1 MGKKLMLLTLLFS
14 AKMVSAQQDTTTLD
28 EVVVTAN
35 KMAQKQ
41 SNTGKVVTVIT
52 KSDLEKMISF
62 VDKLNEK
69 FGNWEKIK
77 RFELT
82 PDLWS
87 IEGGHL
93 TPTLKLKRKVVMEK
107 YLDLFNKIYN

>member
-41 SNTGKVVTVIT
+41 STTGKVVTVIT
-52 KSDLEKMISF
+52 KSDLEKM
-62 VDKLNEK
+62 
-69 FGNWEKIK
+69 GNKN
-77 RFELT
+77 LA
-82 PDLWS
+82 
-87 IEGGHL
+87 
-93 TPTLKLKRKVVMEK
+93 TLLQEQVG
-107 YLDLFNKIYN
+107 IT

>member
-52 KSDLEKMISF
+52 KADLEKM
-62 VDKLNEK
+62 
-69 FGNWEKIK
+69 GNKNLATLLQEQVG
-77 RFELT
+77 LT
-82 PDLWS
+82 VNGASKMQVVFKPFLRAV
-87 IEGGHL
+87 HL
-93 TPTLKLKRKVVMEK
+93 AVEPSY
-107 YLDLFNKIYN
+107 YLMVFQ